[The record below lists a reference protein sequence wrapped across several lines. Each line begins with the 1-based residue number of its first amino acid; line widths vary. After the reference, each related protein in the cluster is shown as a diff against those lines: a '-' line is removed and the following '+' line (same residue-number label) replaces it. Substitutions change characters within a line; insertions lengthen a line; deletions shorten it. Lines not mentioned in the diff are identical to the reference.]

1 MVDGSITEY
10 IKFSITVLLVHITN
24 IIIYYTPFA
33 TVANGPVKYI
43 IIGLSYFIIFIYMLF
58 PKKRA
63 SKKTEDYSPL
73 SILLAT
79 IIVYII
85 AWVLVMAF
93 SNDLVDSRWDTFA
106 WSVKVSRR
114 LRRTIAYL
122 RDVKQNN
129 RQMEPI
135 QWGPCLTKLKI
146 GCSPCAGSSLS
157 SCSTLLTST
166 GQGMISPGEGFGIS
180 LPSLLP
186 GQSRPHGSS

>member
-1 MVDGSITEY
+1 MVDESITEY

-93 SNDLVDSRWDTFA
+93 SNDLVDKF
-106 WSVKVSRR
+106 
-114 LRRTIAYL
+114 
-122 RDVKQNN
+122 
-129 RQMEPI
+129 
-135 QWGPCLTKLKI
+135 LKNI
-146 GCSPCAGSSLS
+146 TAS
-157 SCSTLLTST
+157 
-166 GQGMISPGEGFGIS
+166 II
-180 LPSLLP
+180 
-186 GQSRPHGSS
+186 